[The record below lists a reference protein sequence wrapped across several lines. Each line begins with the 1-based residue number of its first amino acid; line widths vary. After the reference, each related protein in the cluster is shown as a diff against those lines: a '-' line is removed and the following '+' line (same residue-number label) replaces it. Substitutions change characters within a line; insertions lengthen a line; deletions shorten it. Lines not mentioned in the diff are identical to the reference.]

1 MQDIYNYIDE
11 NWQEAIEDLEKF
23 CAQPSISA
31 QAAGIDET
39 ATMAAELLKKYGVN
53 SQVLSTSGNPVV
65 YGELKGE
72 SPYTLLFYN
81 HYDVQPPEPLE
92 LWT

>member
-1 MQDIYNYIDE
+1 MQQVYNYIDE
-11 NWQEAIEDLEKF
+11 HWLEAIEDLKRY

-31 QAAGIDET
+31 QAAGMEEASALT
-39 ATMAAELLKKYGVN
+39 AELLQDCGIN
-53 SQVLSTSGNPVV
+53 SQILATSGQFPVV

-81 HYDVQPPEPLE
+81 HYDVQPPEPL
-92 LWT
+92 